1 MSKFKVGD
9 RVRTT
14 ERLDEVPA
22 GAVGVVTSL
31 GHYVHVSFVAYP
43 HDTAYPGWPYKE
55 KELELVEDEPQ
66 PYDMPSPEADALD
79 RIADV
84 VKEWF
89 TSGEN
94 IGSLIDI
101 RDILRETGRL

>member
-9 RVRTT
+9 RVRTSGANCGVIIDRFSDTLWDVLHDNSPRRPTSFQGWAYT
-14 ERLDEVPA
+14 ED
-22 GAVGVVTSL
+22 
-31 GHYVHVSFVAYP
+31 
-43 HDTAYPGWPYKE
+43 
-55 KELELVEDEPQ
+55 ELELIEDEPQ
-66 PYDMPSPEADALD
+66 PYDTPSPEADALD

-84 VKEWF
+84 IKDWF

-94 IGSLIDI
+94 IGSLINI